1 MKRVVKRI
9 LERAGIQPEQFLF
22 SIRKENAVK
31 IRDEKLE
38 KLDAATRDLILAE
51 DECHHFGDLIIH
63 DLGLQYVIQSFTID
77 RINFIRDTIGE
88 TLDLRVADLGDSNGI
103 FIRAIGKDG
112 ISVNIS
118 DPALTSLRAQ
128 GLTVVK
134 ADIESLPLKSGSI
147 DTIFLFETLE
157 HVPNPITLIKEIE
170 RVVSRSLILS
180 VPYVSETVVHSKNYD
195 PTRPQYQHH
204 IFEFCPDDLKKIVTH
219 SNFKVKDER
228 IATVLD
234 DGRSLRERIIFSI
247 WRRFFERDCYWGC
260 FKQFYMCHL
269 EKNNSTASNSD

>member
-31 IRDEKLE
+31 IRDEKLG

-51 DECHHFGDLIIH
+51 DECHHYGDLTIH
-63 DLGLQYVIQSFTID
+63 DPGLQYVIQSFTID
-77 RINFIRDTIGE
+77 RINFIRDSIGE
-88 TLDLRVADLGDSNGI
+88 SLDLRVADLGDSNGI

-118 DPALTSLRAQ
+118 DPAIIALHAQ

-134 ADIESLPLKSGSI
+134 ADIEHLPFKSGSI

-157 HVPNPITLIKEIE
+157 HVPNPIRLLTEIE
-170 RVVSRSLILS
+170 RVVTRSVILS
-180 VPYVSETVVHSKNYD
+180 VPYVSETVVHSTNYD
-195 PTRPQYQHH
+195 PTRPQYQQH
-204 IFEFCPDDLKKIVTH
+204 IFEFSPADLKKIVTH

-234 DGRSLRERIIFSI
+234 GGRSLRERVIFSI
-247 WRRFFERDCYWGC
+247 WQRFFERDCYWGV
-260 FKQFYMCHL
+260 
-269 EKNNSTASNSD
+269 SNSSTCAIWKKTT